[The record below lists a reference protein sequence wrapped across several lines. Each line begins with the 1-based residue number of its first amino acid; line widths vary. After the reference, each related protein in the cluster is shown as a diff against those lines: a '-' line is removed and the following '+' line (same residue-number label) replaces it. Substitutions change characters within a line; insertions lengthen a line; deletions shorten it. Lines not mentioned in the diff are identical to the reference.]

1 MAPLLCEKGM
11 RRKLALG
18 LIGLVAGVG
27 LGLLIGWRLWPVNYT
42 NTAPYQLRQD
52 YRNDFVLMTAAAYQ
66 VERDLDAA
74 RERLALVD
82 AEAPERPV
90 VELTETLI
98 AEGGRSEDVA
108 VLVELAEALDA
119 TTVPMAP
126 YLEEREQ

>member
-1 MAPLLCEKGM
+1 MP
-11 RRKLALG
+11 RKLALG
-18 LIGLVAGVG
+18 LVGLAIGVG
-27 LGLLIGWRLWPVNYT
+27 LGLLVGWRLWPVSYT
-42 NTAPYQLRQD
+42 NTAPHQLRQD

-66 VERDLDAA
+66 VDQDLDAV

-119 TTVPMAP
+119 TTAPMAP
-126 YLEEREQ
+126 YLEERER